1 MVEMFDV
8 NRVREDFPPLKTGVI
23 YFDNAASSLTPKWV
37 IDKMVEYFF
46 EYRANI
52 ERGLYE
58 FSQRA
63 SEEYEIARKEVAD
76 FIGAKSPD
84 EIVFVKNTTEGINLA
99 AHSLKFKKNSKIVT
113 TLLEH
118 HSNFLPWLRCS
129 ERYGVKVEM
138 IRPSREGFLDPSDFE
153 KKVDDNSGV
162 VAVAHVSN
170 VLGTITPVKEIAKIA
185 HEHGALLLVDGAQSV
200 PHMKINVGELGCDL
214 LAFSGHKM
222 CGPTGSG
229 VLYIRRELLETLEP
243 LYLGGGTVEHVDL
256 NGYKLLEGPAKFEA
270 GTPAIGEVIGLKAAV
285 KYLKS
290 LGMDSIEQH
299 ERRLSNRVYEGLS
312 QTAKVEVYGP
322 EPKFKLGVTS
332 FNVDGLNPH
341 DVALILD
348 STAKI
353 AVRSGMHCA
362 QPLVRH
368 VLGKPQGTVRLSPYL
383 YNTIE
388 EVEKFLSAVEQIAG
402 SA

>member
-1 MVEMFDV
+1 
-8 NRVREDFPPLKTGVI
+8 
-23 YFDNAASSLTPKWV
+23 
-37 IDKMVEYFF
+37 MVEYFF

-243 LYLGGGTVEHVDL
+243 LY
-256 NGYKLLEGPAKFEA
+256 
-270 GTPAIGEVIGLKAAV
+270 
-285 KYLKS
+285 
-290 LGMDSIEQH
+290 
-299 ERRLSNRVYEGLS
+299 
-312 QTAKVEVYGP
+312 
-322 EPKFKLGVTS
+322 
-332 FNVDGLNPH
+332 
-341 DVALILD
+341 
-348 STAKI
+348 
-353 AVRSGMHCA
+353 
-362 QPLVRH
+362 
-368 VLGKPQGTVRLSPYL
+368 
-383 YNTIE
+383 
-388 EVEKFLSAVEQIAG
+388 
-402 SA
+402 